1 MISSFLFPCLHAC
14 LYCVLAHAC
23 AYSHVRNRVLV
34 PPCVTLFD
42 VQRKLCMYVCM
53 YVCMYMC
60 VCVCMYVCMY
70 VYVCMYTIDNV
81 MESYQ
86 LTFVA

>member
-1 MISSFLFPCLHAC
+1 
-14 LYCVLAHAC
+14 
-23 AYSHVRNRVLV
+23 
-34 PPCVTLFD
+34 
-42 VQRKLCMYVCM
+42 
-53 YVCMYMC
+53 MC